1 MRWVGPGL
9 GMSVAMVIGCST
21 EPNLGTAVGNPGS
34 GLTVKT
40 SGGPGI
46 DAMGGSFTAAEVQ
59 LRPCT
64 GAAEVVARD
73 LLVDAAGGTTIDLPD
88 GDYCGVAFVVDG
100 VMALEGTGSGHTL
113 TLSLDVGRVD
123 VWTASGFT
131 LEEDAL
137 TVYLGASGWLD
148 AGDLKLDEADV
159 SITPADGSDH
169 RDLVEAVRTGSF
181 LVDAAGTVLAEGN
194 EGSATDDTDVEDD
207 TDDDDTDDTDG

>member
-1 MRWVGPGL
+1 MKWWAPGL
-9 GMSVAMVIGCST
+9 WMGVALAVGCSS

-46 DAMGGSFTAAEVQ
+46 DAMGGSFLASEVQ
-59 LRPCT
+59 LRPCA
-64 GAAEVVARD
+64 GAAVVVVQD
-73 LLVDAAGGTTIDLPD
+73 LAIDAAGDTTIELPD
-88 GDYCGVAFVVDG
+88 GAYCGVAFVVDG
-100 VMALEGTGSGHTL
+100 ALSLAGTGRGHAL

-123 VWTASGFT
+123 VWTASGFV

-148 AGDLKLDEADV
+148 AEDLKLDEADV
-159 SITPADGSDH
+159 TITPADGSDH

-181 LVDAAGTVLAEGN
+181 LVDAAGAVLAQGDEG
-194 EGSATDDTDVEDD
+194 GG
-207 TDDDDTDDTDG
+207 TDDTDGDDDTDS